1 MQIGSSQTC
10 KYKPIKC
17 IFAFLCWAVELALE
31 YSWRR
36 GLNHKPV
43 KLVVVAQWCCF
54 DRWWWCILL
63 GWQIGVAGSDHLGRQ
78 VGVAWGSHRDHL
90 WNRTSNGHQL
100 GSRTGNHLGRWQ
112 VGVARSSHGDHLCS
126 RAVGGDHLRDHQPG
140 GGWQIG
146 VLWLNHLA
154 LNDLRLN
161 LNPRNGDH
169 LGSHHLHLGWQIGSG
184 QRSGTNHS
192 QQSHCK
198 SHEDYTLSRE
208 KLSISPQFEIIK
220 KQIRSKPTML
230 IIPSRTIKLFFCE
243 QNIWYL

>member
-63 GWQIGVAGSDHLGRQ
+63 GWQIGV
-78 VGVAWGSHRDHL
+78 
-90 WNRTSNGHQL
+90 
-100 GSRTGNHLGRWQ
+100 
-112 VGVARSSHGDHLCS
+112 
-126 RAVGGDHLRDHQPG
+126 
-140 GGWQIG
+140 
-146 VLWLNHLA
+146 LWLNHLA
-154 LNDLRLN
+154 LDDLRLN

-169 LGSHHLHLGWQIGSG
+169 LGSHHLHLWWQIGPG
-184 QRSGTNHS
+184 QRSGINHS

-198 SHEDYTLSRE
+198 SHEDYTLPRE

-220 KQIRSKPTML
+220 NKSDRNPPCWSFQVVQLNCFFASRSFGIYKTFRVDPK
-230 IIPSRTIKLFFCE
+230 R
-243 QNIWYL
+243 NI